1 MRGFGNMGNIGGM
14 GNLMK
19 QAQKMMEQ
27 AKQIEEELGNETV
40 EGTAGGGM
48 VTAQATGL
56 GRVIA
61 IKIDPQVVDP
71 QDVEML
77 QDLVLSAVH
86 EALDRSEQLRQD
98 RQKQLMG
105 GIGLPPGMF

>member
-1 MRGFGNMGNIGGM
+1 MSKFGNLGNLGGM
-14 GNLMK
+14 GGLMK

-27 AKQIEEELGNETV
+27 AKQIEEELGNQVV

-48 VTAQATGL
+48 VVAEMSGL
-56 GRVIA
+56 GKVIS

-71 QDVEML
+71 DDVEML
-77 QDLVLSAVH
+77 QDLVVSALH
-86 EALDRSEQLRQD
+86 EASEKSEALRQE

-105 GIGLPPGMF
+105 GMGIPGLF

>member
-1 MRGFGNMGNIGGM
+1 MRGFGNMGGM
-14 GNLMK
+14 GNMGNMLK

-27 AKQIEEELGNETV
+27 AKQIEDELANQTV

-48 VTAQATGL
+48 VIAQMSGL
-56 GRVIA
+56 GKVIG

-71 QDVEML
+71 NDVEML
-77 QDLVLSAVH
+77 QDLVLSALH
-86 EALDRSEQLRQD
+86 EATEKSEGLRQD

-105 GIGLPPGMF
+105 GVGIPGLF

>member
-1 MRGFGNMGNIGGM
+1 MRGFGNMGGM
-14 GNLMK
+14 GNMGNMLK

-27 AKQIEEELGNETV
+27 AKQVEEELASQTV

-48 VTAQATGL
+48 VVAQMSGL
-56 GRVIA
+56 GKVVA

-71 QDVEML
+71 DDVEML
-77 QDLVLSAVH
+77 QDLVMSALN
-86 EALDRSEQLRQD
+86 EASEKSETLRQD

-105 GIGLPPGMF
+105 GMGIPGLF